1 MCTFCGDGFRFETT
15 YLSGPNAGQ
24 VKQVLHP
31 IAAEFEE
38 LYSRPSSGSLTLATR
53 DVSADDVWPDT
64 GIYISQVM
72 PDGTRRGRF
81 GGYFPKNNGS
91 GGGALTVAIESLDG
105 FLSNRLL
112 VGPSA
117 PYTLLA
123 TSFGAGTV
131 LFRVFKP
138 TAPNVETP
146 VYDSPLTPS
155 TRNALPTFLVRIAK
169 GNLEGEGITGVPT
182 LNAVIG
188 EPNEI
193 VDSDTPFMV
202 INQPWWD
209 FKNIGQWID
218 EIVTAED
225 GPKYQL
231 SHEYSNGFWATTM
244 TFADTVGEARDYT
257 LKSDREGWQYGLE
270 VDGSDKASRVYGIGA
285 GEEWVTQYSIAYDSG
300 RDPDY
305 PERQVTQA
313 WKDQSI
319 PANLDGLTKGY
330 VADHRDPTTVP
341 SMTVVGLPD
350 YDPDAEG
357 YDPQKGFPA
366 PEICKPGDTYLV
378 DIGYGAIT
386 VKDIRVRNL
395 GVAWS
400 LKEGAPVERTLAMQ
414 PVERPSLSVKTQT
427 PAKPPG
433 GTVPVT
439 SSDPAS
445 GGGGATTADPWP
457 KSGLLTNI
465 NVASLDEISGIE
477 ASKANKGFAWVF
489 DDEQETPQV
498 VLINMTNGRQAAS
511 FTPNPGVSAAPVGDP
526 EAIRLARSTNTLVLA
541 DTGDNDLNRPTSGA
555 NQPHLL
561 ALPEPKGA
569 GNKGPLPARRLPI
582 RYPNSERVNV
592 ETLLIHPTTE
602 QVYLVSKE
610 ATRARVFGYGTLS
623 SMNTTNNTGTLVA
636 TMTLKNV
643 SDGTHTWAGGF
654 LLLRAAGIQN
664 TQVYSATTWKRVG
677 AINTPP
683 MDKSEAIA
691 VVSSCAFITTSEGPT
706 PPLYQILIPKTY
718 GATCATPAGPVGG
731 GSTPSNPNI
740 TVPGQLI
747 NMSNWKLQLPI

>member
-1 MCTFCGDGFRFETT
+1 M
-15 YLSGPNAGQ
+15 
-24 VKQVLHP
+24 
-31 IAAEFEE
+31 
-38 LYSRPSSGSLTLATR
+38 
-53 DVSADDVWPDT
+53 WPDT

-72 PDGTRRGRF
+72 PDGSRRARF

-112 VGPSA
+112 VGPDA
-117 PYTLLA
+117 PYAIVGQVLP
-123 TSFGAGTV
+123 SGAGLNV
-131 LFRVFKP
+131 SFIVRKP
-138 TAPNVETP
+138 TALEVETQ
-146 VYDSPLTPS
+146 VFASSVRPLTRS
-155 TRNALPTFLVRIAK
+155 ALPAFLVRVAQ
-169 GNLEGEGITGVPT
+169 GNFEGEGITGIPT
-182 LNAVIG
+182 LTAVVG
-188 EPNEI
+188 QPSE
-193 VDSDTPFMV
+193 VVPFPSPPV
-202 INQPWWD
+202 LPAFVEVSQSWWD
-209 FKNIGQWID
+209 FKNIGQLID

-231 SHEYSNGFWATTM
+231 SHEYSNGFWTSTM
-244 TFADTVGEARDYT
+244 TFADTVGETRDYT

-313 WKDQSI
+313 WKDQTI

-341 SMTVVGLPD
+341 SMTLVGLPD
-350 YDPDAEG
+350 YDSDVEG

-366 PEICKPGDTYLV
+366 PEICGPGDTFLV

-386 VKDIRVRNL
+386 VKDIRVKNL

-400 LKEGAPVERTLAMQ
+400 LSEGTPAQRTIAMQ
-414 PVERPSLSVKTQT
+414 PVERPALSVKTQT
-427 PAKPPG
+427 PARPPA
-433 GTVPVT
+433 GTIPVT

-445 GGGGATTADPWP
+445 GGGGSVTADPWP
-457 KSGLLTNI
+457 KTGLLTTI

-498 VLINMTNGRQAAS
+498 VLVNMTNGRQAAS
-511 FTPNPGVSAAPVGDP
+511 FTPNPGVSAAPAGDP

-569 GNKGPLPARRLPI
+569 GNKGSLTARRLPI
-582 RYPNSERVNV
+582 RYPGNEKVNV

-602 QVYLVSKE
+602 QVFLVSKE
-610 ATRARVFGYGTLS
+610 ATRARVFSYGALS
-623 SMNTTNNTGTLVA
+623 AMNTTQNTGTLVA
-636 TMTLKNV
+636 TLNLKNI
-643 SDGTHTWAGGF
+643 SDGTHSWAGGF
-654 LLLRAAGIQN
+654 VLFRAAGLQN
-664 TQVYSATTWKRVG
+664 TQVYNATSWRRVG
-677 AINTPP
+677 AIPTPA
-683 MDKSEAIA
+683 MNKSEAIA
-691 VVSSCAFITTSEGPT
+691 VTSSCAFITTSEGPT
-706 PPLYQILIPKTY
+706 PPLYQILIPKTF

-747 NMSNWKLQLPI
+747 NMNNWKLQLPIEEGD